1 MIRREGP
8 RFVLEGP
15 VTMANVQAVLAE
27 GESVFEGAQVEVDL
41 AGMTEV
47 DSSAVSLLL
56 EWSRRAARRGQRL
69 SFCNPPANLESLATL
84 YGVSDLVPAA

>member
-1 MIRREGP
+1 MIRRDGA

-15 VTMANVQAVLAE
+15 VTMANVEAVLAE
-27 GESVFEGAQVEVDL
+27 GESVFEGERVEVDL

-56 EWSRRAARRGQRL
+56 EWSRRAARLGRQL
-69 SFCNPPANLESLATL
+69 SFRNPPANLKSLAAL
-84 YGVSDLVPAA
+84 YGVSDLVTAA